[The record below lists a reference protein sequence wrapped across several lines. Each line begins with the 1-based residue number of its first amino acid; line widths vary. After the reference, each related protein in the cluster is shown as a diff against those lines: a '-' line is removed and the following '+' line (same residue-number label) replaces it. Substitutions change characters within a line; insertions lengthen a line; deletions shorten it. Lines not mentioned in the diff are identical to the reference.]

1 MAARKRKQESFVHDH
16 SILEPP
22 YVYDSGDDDFS
33 LSEDEEGPGGLFTKI
48 LRIIL
53 NWILSQILRIW
64 LSIQLKFLESVKNSK
79 FWILI
84 KF

>member
-53 NWILSQILRIW
+53 N
-64 LSIQLKFLESVKNSK
+64 
-79 FWILI
+79 
-84 KF
+84 